1 MGFIG
6 MRRQL
11 PPFRAVRAFEASA
24 RHLSFKKAAQELCL
38 TQSAISHQIKVLE
51 EYLGV
56 QLFYRESRGVV
67 LTRDGSNYLVSLT
80 EILDRMA
87 AETARISKREIAG
100 SLSVRAAPG
109 FVRWLVPRLAS
120 FQKEYSDIDLHLSGS
135 LVLPDF
141 ASEDVDV
148 NIRWGFEPKPGL
160 LTTPLMA
167 STRYPVISPES
178 LSRGPVLERPR
189 DLRRHTLLHEG
200 FCPNFEKWFDY
211 AGVSVD
217 NSRPGFSFANYDHV
231 LQAAV
236 EGQGVALG
244 FDVIVA
250 NDIASGRLV
259 RLFDVRYPERIL
271 YSLVTPG
278 SWAERPRIA
287 AFRSW
292 LMRQTGALAAANHLQ
307 ALCAAED
314 ISVHA
319 RP

>member
-67 LTRDGSNYLVSLT
+67 LTRDGSNYLVGLT

-160 LTTPLMA
+160 LTTPLMKFGQN
-167 STRYPVISPES
+167 SRMQISAV
-178 LSRGPVLERPR
+178 LSR
-189 DLRRHTLLHEG
+189 
-200 FCPNFEKWFDY
+200 N
-211 AGVSVD
+211 
-217 NSRPGFSFANYDHV
+217 
-231 LQAAV
+231 
-236 EGQGVALG
+236 
-244 FDVIVA
+244 
-250 NDIASGRLV
+250 
-259 RLFDVRYPERIL
+259 
-271 YSLVTPG
+271 
-278 SWAERPRIA
+278 
-287 AFRSW
+287 
-292 LMRQTGALAAANHLQ
+292 
-307 ALCAAED
+307 
-314 ISVHA
+314 
-319 RP
+319 

>member
-1 MGFIG
+1 M
-6 MRRQL
+6 
-11 PPFRAVRAFEASA
+11 FRERAIARVHQRHAFGGQVVIVVLAAAIEAG
-24 RHLSFKKAAQELCL
+24 H
-38 TQSAISHQIKVLE
+38 VLE
-51 EYLGV
+51 
-56 QLFYRESRGVV
+56 
-67 LTRDGSNYLVSLT
+67 
-80 EILDRMA
+80 LDH
-87 AETARISKREIAG
+87 G
-100 SLSVRAAPG
+100 G
-109 FVRWLVPRLAS
+109 
-120 FQKEYSDIDLHLSGS
+120 LHV
-135 LVLPDF
+135 LVLHQRQY
-141 ASEDVDV
+141 A
-148 NIRWGFEPKPGL
+148 
-160 LTTPLMA
+160 
-167 STRYPVISPES
+167 PVA
-178 LSRGPVLERPR
+178 GAER
-189 DLRRHTLLHEG
+189 
-200 FCPNFEKWFDY
+200 
-211 AGVSVD
+211 
-217 NSRPGFSFANYDHV
+217 

-259 RLFDVRYPERIL
+259 RLFDVGYPERIL